1 MTRESQGT
9 RPNDDSEHQQLRR
22 LLELSERERLLV
34 AYDIHDGF
42 VQDVVSAQLGID
54 TMLDHLAASDP
65 DSVAP
70 LLRVRAFIRKAIAEA
85 RRVVSELR
93 PATIE
98 DRGLVEAIQF
108 LVDEADT
115 AGHLEVDFSYPADFS
130 RLSLLLERSLARIV
144 QESLT
149 NVTRHARTK
158 HAEIRLKRVG
168 NKIHLEIEDRGIGF
182 DIAAVEPG
190 HFGLEGIRERARVF
204 DGETIIDS
212 QLGRGTLISVVV
224 PAEMP
229 TENPQSRGK
238 GSRKRESTKRRKN
251 GQT

>member
-1 MTRESQGT
+1 MTRASNGSN
-9 RPNDDSEHQQLRR
+9 RDSEQQRLRR
-22 LLELSERERLLV
+22 LLELSERDRLLV

-54 TMLDHLAASDP
+54 SMLDRLAATDP
-65 DSVAP
+65 ESVAP
-70 LLRVRAFIRKAIAEA
+70 LLRVRAFVRKSIAEA

-115 AGHLEVDFSYPADFS
+115 AGHLNVKFSFPEDFE
-130 RLSLLLERSLARIV
+130 RMSLLLEHSLARIV

-149 NVTRHARTK
+149 NVKRHAQTEQ
-158 HAEIRLKRVG
+158 AEVRLEKIG
-168 NKIHLEIEDRGIGF
+168 KSIHLEIEDQGVGF
-182 DIAAVEPG
+182 DIQMVEPG

-204 DGETIIDS
+204 GGKATIDS
-212 QLGRGTLISVVV
+212 KPGRGTLVSVVV
-224 PAEMP
+224 PIEKPDENVPP
-229 TENPQSRGK
+229 TISPRLKRDGQK
-238 GSRKRESTKRRKN
+238 PRKRRS
-251 GQT
+251 